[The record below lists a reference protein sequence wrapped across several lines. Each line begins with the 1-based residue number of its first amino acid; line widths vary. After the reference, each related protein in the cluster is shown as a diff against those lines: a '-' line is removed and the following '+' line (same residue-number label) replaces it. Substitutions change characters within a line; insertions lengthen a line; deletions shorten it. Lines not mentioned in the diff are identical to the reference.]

1 LHNGLFPSQCD
12 VILHDKQMHKIFNMN
27 LFNWLP
33 EQKMITVYI
42 DNKDLYCNNLKLLTL
57 ALYLNNN
64 RSFSIITLSTDMHT
78 F

>member
-42 DNKDLYCNNLKLLTL
+42 DNKDLYCNNLK
-57 ALYLNNN
+57 
-64 RSFSIITLSTDMHT
+64 
-78 F
+78 